1 MDACKKMV
9 RELTD
14 EAIEIV
20 RIFPESDFLTVL
32 RRAACHQTT
41 IKNCKLSVPCG
52 RSWQVRSK
60 KGGARRLVRLFFSLV
75 CAAMERGIQNAYR
88 ADCVSLL

>member
-20 RIFPESDFLTVL
+20 RIFPESDFLTEL
-32 RRAACHQTT
+32 AEQLATRQR
-41 IKNCKLSVPCG
+41 
-52 RSWQVRSK
+52 
-60 KGGARRLVRLFFSLV
+60 
-75 CAAMERGIQNAYR
+75 
-88 ADCVSLL
+88 